1 MDSETQNLKV
11 SSEKKDEGNEV
22 ENKATIST
30 QLYLRSP
37 KPLDKDVVL
46 ERIQRRKCMNKV
58 KNTFH
63 SLLSLNGSNS
73 NASITTQDQMWV
85 DLGDAFSCPWFLLV
99 LVVGFKSPV
108 INVDD
113 FELGSDFRWFVHI
126 DG

>member
-85 DLGDAFSCPWFLLV
+85 DLGDAFSCP
-99 LVVGFKSPV
+99 
-108 INVDD
+108 
-113 FELGSDFRWFVHI
+113 
-126 DG
+126 